1 MELPRA
7 RNIGQSLALAIASLG
22 LGAYLASDTSF
33 VPAQVLMFSFP
44 PASLW
49 VAIRRAEVND
59 ETPSHASDE
68 VTSFEEITAGL
79 EFDIL
84 TKAS

>member
-1 MELPRA
+1 MEFPHV
-7 RNIGQSLALAIASLG
+7 RNIGQSFALATASLG
-22 LGAYLASDTSF
+22 LGAYLASGSSHIA
-33 VPAQVLMFSFP
+33 AQVLMLSFP

-49 VAIRRAEVND
+49 VATRRVQRTQEANEHRADDSAV
-59 ETPSHASDE
+59 
-68 VTSFEEITAGL
+68 FEELTAGL

>member
-1 MELPRA
+1 MELSRA
-7 RNIGQSLALAIASLG
+7 LKIGQSLALAIASLG

-49 VAIRRAEVND
+49 VAIRRT
-59 ETPSHASDE
+59 ETNNKAPSLTSDE
-68 VTSFEEITAGL
+68 ITSFEEITAGL

>member
-1 MELPRA
+1 MELSRA
-7 RNIGQSLALAIASLG
+7 RNIGQSLAFAIASLG

-49 VAIRRAEVND
+49 VAIRRTEVN
-59 ETPSHASDE
+59 EEIPSLASDE